1 MEKKIVCFFITEN
14 GIVPVTKTIDA
25 SDSNSEAKA
34 ISEIVRDPEF
44 KFYNL
49 AFVLD
54 SDSETYH
61 AEYLKS
67 LADFHT
73 RKQLLN
79 METVVKPIAPAVK
92 PTDLQLVSLDR
103 MLNRSR
109 IRTMPE
115 NEWIE
120 EHASGTL
127 RKNKRIGF
135 SYRLQYLAERVA
147 YEFGYGFEI
156 LPRSKIAFGD
166 ALTEENC
173 GPITEAGWHI
183 ERYINM
189 DIFGDYMEAK
199 YMYATERD
207 GKVSEGLGIIVRETS
222 APWVPTGHIIFAIIA
237 EFDTVKKVWKDAVNP
252 F

>member
-1 MEKKIVCFFITEN
+1 MEKKIVCFFITDH
-14 GIVPVTKTIDA
+14 GIVPVTRTIDA
-25 SDSNSEAKA
+25 ADANAEAKS

-61 AEYLKS
+61 AEYLKG
-67 LADFHT
+67 LADFQS

-79 METVVKPIAPAVK
+79 MMETVVKTQPNEFANLTSVERLAK
-92 PTDLQLVSLDR
+92 
-103 MLNRSR
+103 RSM
-109 IRTMPE
+109 IRSMPE

-166 ALTEENC
+166 PLTEENC
-173 GPITEAGWHI
+173 GAITEAGWHI

-199 YMYATERD
+199 YIYATERD
-207 GKVSEGLGIIVRETS
+207 GKVTEGLGIIVRETS
-222 APWVPTGHIIFAIIA
+222 APWVPAGHIIFAIIA
-237 EFDTVKKVWKDAVNP
+237 EFDTVKKVWKDAINP